1 MSTRKCGRWST
12 SGPEEIQLRW
22 DIISGFSDGLFDLD
36 KPDFMSL
43 YIKSKFTKMIQMIH
57 SKAMWGIPFQITELF
72 WASGAN
78 AQAASH
84 ILLFD
89 GYLLFVTL
97 MVDLTLCYRI
107 LPKKGSFQQSRKI
120 NSWWPWPQWQWC
132 EQRWWVLSLQGCQ
145 HCYIGKANP
154 VHHLA
159 GPHCHVERPYD
170 QWSNHHM
177 IDSSFWMLTQWYW
190 CCEQPWWEVSCHNI
204 SLAKGYDEPNGYL
217 WHVPWC
223 L

>member
-107 LPKKGSFQQSRKI
+107 LPKKRKLPTIKKNQLMMTLTSMAVMWTKMMSPITPGLSTLLHWQSKPSPSPCWATLSCGKTIWPMIKSPHDWFFLLDAHPMILMLWATLVGSK
-120 NSWWPWPQWQWC
+120 
-132 EQRWWVLSLQGCQ
+132 LS
-145 HCYIGKANP
+145 
-154 VHHLA
+154 
-159 GPHCHVERPYD
+159 
-170 QWSNHHM
+170 
-177 IDSSFWMLTQWYW
+177 
-190 CCEQPWWEVSCHNI
+190 
-204 SLAKGYDEPNGYL
+204 
-217 WHVPWC
+217 
-223 L
+223 